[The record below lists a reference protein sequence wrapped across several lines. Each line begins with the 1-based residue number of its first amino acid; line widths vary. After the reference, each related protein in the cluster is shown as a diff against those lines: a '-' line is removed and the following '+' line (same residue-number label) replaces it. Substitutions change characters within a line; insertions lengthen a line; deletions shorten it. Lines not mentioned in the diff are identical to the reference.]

1 MQPRRMVADIGGTNT
16 RIALFDPEASKL
28 RAVRTY
34 INRDYLQL
42 EDVIARWL
50 ADLDEPAPTACCIA
64 VAAPLSSDRVTMV
77 NMDWSFSRS
86 DIIRRFGMQQAG
98 WVNDFQANAHALPHL
113 SGEER
118 RLLHPGRDG
127 ATGKLAVVGPGTG
140 LGGATLEW
148 AAGFP
153 HACPCEPG
161 HMGLAF
167 ATPEERE
174 LFRRLAPSDGE
185 IYAELLVSGPGL
197 QRIYRGLGEVRDQQ
211 TDSALSPEE
220 ISGRALR
227 AEDTLCTAS
236 LETFCALL
244 GSVCGDFVLAN
255 GAYGGVYLAG
265 GIVPRM
271 MDFLENSAFHRRL
284 THKGALAEPLGDV
297 PVHVVTAPHPGLL
310 GAAHAPL
317 Q

>member
-16 RIALFDPEASKL
+16 RLALFDPGTGAL
-28 RAVRTY
+28 RCVKTY
-34 INRDYLQL
+34 INREYLHL

-50 ADLDEPAPTACCIA
+50 ADLDEPAPTACCLA
-64 VAAPLSSDRVTMV
+64 VAAPLSTDHVAMV

-86 DIIRRFGMQQAG
+86 EIARRFGMQQAG
-98 WVNDFQANAHALPHL
+98 WLNDFQANAHALPHL

-127 ATGKLAVVGPGTG
+127 ASGKLAVVGPGTG

-148 AAGFP
+148 AAGLP

-161 HMGLAF
+161 HMGLAC

-174 LFRRLAPSDGE
+174 LFRRLAPSGGE

-211 TDSALSPEE
+211 TDSTLSPAD
-220 ISGRALR
+220 ISGRALIE
-227 AEDTLCTAS
+227 EDALCTAS
-236 LETFCALL
+236 LATFCALL

-255 GAYGGVYLAG
+255 GAYGGLYLAG

-271 MDFLENSAFHRRL
+271 VDFLESSAFHRRF
-284 THKGALAEPLGDV
+284 THKGALAATLGDV

-310 GAAHAPL
+310 GAAYAPL
-317 Q
+317 

>member
-16 RIALFDPEASKL
+16 RIALFDPETETL
-28 RAVRTY
+28 RAVTTY
-34 INRDYLQL
+34 INREYPHL

-50 ADLDEPAPTACCIA
+50 ADLEEPAPIACCIA
-64 VAAPLSSDRVTMV
+64 VAAPLSMDRITMV
-77 NMDWSFSRS
+77 NMDWSFSRGK
-86 DIIRRFGMQQAG
+86 IAQRFGMQQAG
-98 WVNDFQANAHALPHL
+98 WLNDFQANAHALPHL

-118 RLLHPGRDG
+118 RLLHPGKDG
-127 ATGKLAVVGPGTG
+127 ASGKLATVGPGTG

-148 AAGFP
+148 AAGLP

-167 ATPEERE
+167 ATPEELE
-174 LFRRLAPSDGE
+174 LFRRLAPSGGE

-197 QRIYRGLGEVRDQQ
+197 QRIYRGLGEVRDLQ
-211 TDSALSPEE
+211 TDHSLSPAD
-220 ISGRALR
+220 ISGRALKGT
-227 AEDTLCTAS
+227 DTLCLAS

-255 GAYGGVYLAG
+255 GAFGGLYLAG

-271 MDFLENSAFHRRL
+271 VDFLEGSAFHRRL
-284 THKGALAEPLGDV
+284 TAKGAMAATLEDV
-297 PVHVVTAPHPGLL
+297 PVHVVTAPQPGLI
-310 GAAHAPL
+310 GAAYAPL
-317 Q
+317 